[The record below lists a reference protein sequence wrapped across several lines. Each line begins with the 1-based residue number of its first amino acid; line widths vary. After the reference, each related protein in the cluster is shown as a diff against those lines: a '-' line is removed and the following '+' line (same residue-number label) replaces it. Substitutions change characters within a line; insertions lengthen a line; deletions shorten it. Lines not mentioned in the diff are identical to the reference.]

1 MSTRAYGGRV
11 VRASSSSSSLNSSSP
26 TLILPSS
33 SPPLDH
39 LDVIRSIEPAFEREI
54 LPLLHSP
61 DAMWQPNDLL
71 PDSSG
76 SDEQFYDEVRDLRAR
91 CADLPDA
98 LLVVLIGDMITEE
111 ALPTYMAQLNTL
123 DGIRDETGG
132 SGSAWARWT
141 RAWTAEENRHGDLL
155 NKYLYMTGRVDMR
168 AVEGTI
174 QRLIGSGM
182 DIKTEQHPYRC
193 LVYTSFQERATK
205 ISHGA
210 TARLASAA
218 GDGVL
223 TKIAGLI
230 AADEARHEVAYTRTM
245 DMIFEKD
252 PDGAV
257 ACFADMMRKQI
268 TMPAH
273 YMDDG
278 WVFFFDDGGGRVEGW
293 RQQQQQVA
301 DSQTRKLA
309 NSLTRSFTLPIQ

>member
-1 MSTRAYGGRV
+1 
-11 VRASSSSSSLNSSSP
+11 
-26 TLILPSS
+26 
-33 SPPLDH
+33 
-39 LDVIRSIEPAFEREI
+39 
-54 LPLLHSP
+54 
-61 DAMWQPNDLL
+61 
-71 PDSSG
+71 
-76 SDEQFYDEVRDLRAR
+76 
-91 CADLPDA
+91 
-98 LLVVLIGDMITEE
+98 
-111 ALPTYMAQLNTL
+111 
-123 DGIRDETGG
+123 
-132 SGSAWARWT
+132 
-141 RAWTAEENRHGDLL
+141 
-155 NKYLYMTGRVDMR
+155 
-168 AVEGTI
+168 
-174 QRLIGSGM
+174 M

-278 WVFFFDDGGGRVEGW
+278 WVFFFDDGGGEGGGMAPTTTTS
-293 RQQQQQVA
+293 R
-301 DSQTRKLA
+301 
-309 NSLTRSFTLPIQ
+309 

>member
-1 MSTRAYGGRV
+1 
-11 VRASSSSSSLNSSSP
+11 
-26 TLILPSS
+26 
-33 SPPLDH
+33 
-39 LDVIRSIEPAFEREI
+39 
-54 LPLLHSP
+54 
-61 DAMWQPNDLL
+61 MWQPNDLL

-278 WVFFFDDGGGRVEGW
+278 WVFFFDDGGGGGGGEGW